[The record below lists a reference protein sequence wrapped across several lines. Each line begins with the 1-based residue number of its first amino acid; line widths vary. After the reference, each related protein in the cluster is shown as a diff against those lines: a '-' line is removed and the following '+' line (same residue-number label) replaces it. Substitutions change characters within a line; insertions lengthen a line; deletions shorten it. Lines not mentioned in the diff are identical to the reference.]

1 MVNQSS
7 DTAARAFVVEGGTPL
22 TGDITV
28 NRAKNS
34 ALYLILAALLTA
46 EPVVLR
52 DVPKLRDVL
61 VLLEILEH
69 FGVVVHWQG
78 RDLHLHAHTVTRT
91 DAPYAMVSKMRASF
105 VALGALLGRSG
116 EARISMPGGCA
127 FGPRPVD
134 RHIKAF
140 RQLGA
145 QLQEESGDFAVWLER
160 PLAGTVTFD
169 GPTVGGTQ
177 NVLLASALGS
187 DTVIIENAAL
197 EPEIADLANMLN
209 GMGAQVRGAGS
220 QRITITG
227 VTALTG
233 IDYQPIPDRIEAGT
247 LMLAAAATRGHVTLR
262 RVIPA
267 HLHAVTQTLQACGV
281 VVRDVNGCEL
291 VFDGDDVGSND
302 VGSDDVGSNGVGSDD
317 VSSNDVG
324 SNDVGSHASDT
335 YSAETNLEVDAR
347 ATLQPVNV
355 RAQVYPGIPTDVQ
368 APFGAFLATIAA
380 ASTVN
385 DDVYPDRFTHV
396 AELQRMG
403 VEADLQ
409 GDTLFLQGG
418 ALHGA
423 KLHAADIRAG
433 GALIIAALAAK
444 GTSYVTGVEYIERGY
459 EALDSRLQ
467 GLGARIIL
475 HELADEVAMPPV
487 V

>member
-34 ALYLILAALLTA
+34 ALYLILAAVLTA

-52 DVPKLRDVL
+52 HVPKLRDVL

-69 FGVVVHWQG
+69 VGVTVRWQG
-78 RDLHLHAHTVTRT
+78 HDLHLHAHHLERT
-91 DAPYAMVSKMRASF
+91 DAPYAMVSRMRASF

-145 QLQEESGDFAVWLER
+145 QVQEEGGDFAVWLER

-169 GPTVGGTQ
+169 APTVGGTQ

-197 EPEIADLANMLN
+197 EPEITDLANMLN

-220 QRITITG
+220 SHIEVIG
-227 VTALTG
+227 VAKLTG

-247 LMLAAAATRGHVTLR
+247 LMLAAAATRGHIVLHH
-262 RVIPA
+262 VVPE
-267 HLHAVTQTLQACGV
+267 HLQAVTSILQACGV
-281 VVRDVNGCEL
+281 VVRDASRPEWSVAQARDTATNHVATNHTATNEL
-291 VFDGDDVGSND
+291 VTS
-302 VGSDDVGSNGVGSDD
+302 
-317 VSSNDVG
+317 
-324 SNDVGSHASDT
+324 
-335 YSAETNLEVDAR
+335 LEVDAR
-347 ATLQPVNV
+347 ATLTPAHV
-355 RAQVYPGIPTDVQ
+355 RAEVYPGIPTDVQ
-368 APFGAFLATIAA
+368 APFGAFLATVPG
-380 ASTVN
+380 ASTVI

-396 AELQRMG
+396 AELQCMG
-403 VEADLQ
+403 ANATLNEAVLE
-409 GDTLFLQGG
+409 
-418 ALHGA
+418 LHGGSLRG
-423 KLHAADIRAG
+423 KTVHAADIRAG
-433 GALIIAALAAK
+433 GALIIAALAAE

-467 GLGARIIL
+467 RLGARITL
-475 HELADEVAMPPV
+475 HESVDAVVMPSAV
-487 V
+487 

>member
-1 MVNQSS
+1 LFLPSAEVFSRWVWKGFVMVNQSS

-22 TGDITV
+22 TGEITV

-69 FGVVVHWQG
+69 FGVVVRWQG
-78 RDLHLHAHTVTRT
+78 RDLHLHAHSLTRT

-145 QLQEESGDFAVWLER
+145 QVQEEGGDFAVWLER

-169 GPTVGGTQ
+169 APTVGGTQ

-187 DTVIIENAAL
+187 ETVIIENAAL
-197 EPEIADLANMLN
+197 EPEIADLATMLT

-220 QRITITG
+220 RRIEVSG
-227 VTALTG
+227 VAKLTG

-247 LMLAAAATRGHVTLR
+247 LMLAAAATRGCITLQ
-262 RVIPA
+262 RVVPA
-267 HLHAVTQTLQACGV
+267 HLYAVIQTLQTCGV
-281 VVRDVNGCEL
+281 MVRDVNGL
-291 VFDGDDVGSND
+291 AIDANIVNT
-302 VGSDDVGSNGVGSDD
+302 NI
-317 VSSNDVG
+317 
-324 SNDVGSHASDT
+324 DT
-335 YSAETNLEVDAR
+335 NVNTNIDTNVNTNNNVETSLEVDAR
-347 ATLQPVNV
+347 ATLRPVHV

-368 APFGAFLATIAA
+368 APFGAFLATVSG

-403 VEADLQ
+403 ANVDLHD
-409 GDTLFLQGG
+409 DTLDVQGG
-418 ALHGA
+418 SLRGTTV
-423 KLHAADIRAG
+423 HAADIRAG
-433 GALIIAALAAK
+433 GALVIAALAAE
-444 GTSYVTGVEYIERGY
+444 GTSYVTGVSYIERGY

-467 GLGARIIL
+467 RLGARIAL
-475 HELADEVAMPPV
+475 HEPTDAVVMPSV

>member
-1 MVNQSS
+1 MVNQSA
-7 DTAARAFVVEGGTPL
+7 DTAARAFVIEGGKPL

-69 FGVVVHWQG
+69 FGVMVHWQG
-78 RDLHLHAHTVTRT
+78 RDLHLHAHHLTRT

-145 QLQEESGDFAVWLER
+145 RVQEESGDFAVWLER
-160 PLAGTVTFD
+160 PLTGTVTFD
-169 GPTVGGTQ
+169 APTVGGTQ

-220 QRITITG
+220 QRITVTG
-227 VTALTG
+227 VAKLAG

-267 HLHAVTQTLQACGV
+267 HLYAVTETLQACGV
-281 VVRDVNGCEL
+281 VVRDASGRAPVFNGDNSSDSISS
-291 VFDGDDVGSND
+291 DGVD
-302 VGSDDVGSNGVGSDD
+302 SDS
-317 VSSNDVG
+317 VSSD
-324 SNDVGSHASDT
+324 ASDT

-368 APFGAFLATIAA
+368 APFGAFLATISG

-396 AELQRMG
+396 TELQRMG
-403 VEADLQ
+403 VAADLQ
-409 GDTLFLQGG
+409 GDTLLLQGG

-467 GLGARIIL
+467 GLGARIAL
-475 HELADEVAMPPV
+475 QELADEVVIPSV

>member
-1 MVNQSS
+1 MALDVSKEGWIKKGFVMVNQSS
-7 DTAARAFVVEGGTPL
+7 DTAARAFVVEGGAPL
-22 TGDITV
+22 VGDITV

-52 DVPKLRDVL
+52 EVPKLRDVL
-61 VLLEILEH
+61 VLLDILEH
-69 FGVVVHWQG
+69 VGVKVHWQG
-78 RDLHLHAHTVTRT
+78 RDLHLHAHSLTRT

-145 QLQEESGDFAVWLER
+145 CVQEEGGDFALWLER

-169 GPTVGGTQ
+169 APTVGGTQ

-209 GMGAQVRGAGS
+209 GMGARVRGAGS
-220 QRITITG
+220 SRLEVTG
-227 VTALTG
+227 VAKLTG

-247 LMLAAAATRGHVTLR
+247 LMLAAAATRGHITLHH
-262 RVIPA
+262 VLPA
-267 HLHAVTQTLQACGV
+267 HLQAVTQTLQACGV
-281 VVRDVNGCEL
+281 TVRDA
-291 VFDGDDVGSND
+291 VGRNVDISNI
-302 VGSDDVGSNGVGSDD
+302 
-317 VSSNDVG
+317 
-324 SNDVGSHASDT
+324 T
-335 YSAETNLEVDAR
+335 ETETSLEVDAR
-347 ATLQPVNV
+347 ATLRPADI

-368 APFGAFLATIAA
+368 APFGAFLATVPG
-380 ASTVN
+380 ASTVS

-403 VEADLQ
+403 ADVTLQDDTLHVQGGHLQ
-409 GDTLFLQGG
+409 GATV
-418 ALHGA
+418 
-423 KLHAADIRAG
+423 HAADIRAG
-433 GALIIAALAAK
+433 GALIIAALAAQ
-444 GTSYVTGVEYIERGY
+444 GTSHVTGVAYIERGY
-459 EALDSRLQ
+459 EALERRLQ
-467 GLGARIIL
+467 RLGARIWL
-475 HELADEVAMPPV
+475 VEPDDTADAV
-487 V
+487 VMSSAV